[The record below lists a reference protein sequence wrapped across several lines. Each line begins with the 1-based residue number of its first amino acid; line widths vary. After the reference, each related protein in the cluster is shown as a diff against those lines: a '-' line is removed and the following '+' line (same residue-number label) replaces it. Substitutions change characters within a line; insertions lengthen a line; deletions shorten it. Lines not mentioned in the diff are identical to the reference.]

1 MILLS
6 LILIPLFSSLAS
18 WQVKKDVRFLGW
30 IIVTS
35 SVLELV
41 LATAAIVE
49 VLTKGVYAEGIYF
62 SLDALGALL
71 LMIVAVIGL
80 VAGLYSVGYLQMER
94 AKGILGFRR
103 IRQYFTLLHL
113 FMLAM
118 FFAVITT
125 NPVLTWVA
133 IEATTLSTA
142 FLISFYNKPSAMEAA
157 WKYLMIN
164 SIGLLLAFFGTLLIL
179 SINSTDST
187 RFVDWHTLLMNASS
201 INPAI
206 AKIAFIFILIGY
218 GTKMGLAPMHTWLPD
233 AHSKAP
239 VPISSLL
246 SGVLLNVAFL
256 AILRFKLI
264 IDTAIGT
271 QFSSSL
277 LIFFGI
283 LSVLIAAFM
292 MLGQKNYKRML
303 AYSSIEHM
311 GVMALGFGFGGV
323 GIFAAL
329 LHMLYHSLAKSVLF
343 LSSGNIFLKYSSTKI
358 ANVKGIFSVLP
369 VSGIL
374 FLFGFLAAT
383 GVPPFGIFITE
394 FYILFAGIASH
405 PIAAVFL
412 LLALALVFV
421 GFFRN
426 VAAMVF
432 GEAPSKIKKG
442 EAGRWSTWLPSI
454 LVIILIGIGFY
465 LPHFIRTL
473 IDSAAKSYL

>member
-1 MILLS
+1 
-6 LILIPLFSSLAS
+6 
-18 WQVKKDVRFLGW
+18 
-30 IIVTS
+30 
-35 SVLELV
+35 
-41 LATAAIVE
+41 
-49 VLTKGVYAEGIYF
+49 
-62 SLDALGALL
+62 
-71 LMIVAVIGL
+71 
-80 VAGLYSVGYLQMER
+80 
-94 AKGILGFRR
+94 
-103 IRQYFTLLHL
+103 
-113 FMLAM
+113 
-118 FFAVITT
+118 
-125 NPVLTWVA
+125 
-133 IEATTLSTA
+133 
-142 FLISFYNKPSAMEAA
+142 
-157 WKYLMIN
+157 
-164 SIGLLLAFFGTLLIL
+164 
-179 SINSTDST
+179 
-187 RFVDWHTLLMNASS
+187 
-201 INPAI
+201 
-206 AKIAFIFILIGY
+206 
-218 GTKMGLAPMHTWLPD
+218 MGLAPMHTWLPD